1 MLLKMNN
8 SRYTSPEIESFIIS
22 FLLSNPDKII
32 NFIDVI
38 NPNDFSVKNLAEIA
52 KAIKKVANQTREPE
66 VSLILQELENSGKLS
81 EIGGRAYI
89 ASLYNSDFSLPTEIT
104 GHLRILNEKKMLR
117 ELKKIVDESA
127 KELNSSSKFSQE
139 ITSEIL
145 HKINLL
151 NFNTTNETYIS
162 IYEVALQ
169 IFQYLTE
176 LRTNKN
182 TIKGISTGYDNLD
195 LITSGF
201 QKGDLIVLAARPSVG
216 KTAFALNL
224 AWNVCESGKSVLFFA
239 LEMSNSDLVTRLLAL
254 ISGVE
259 SIKFKMPKNLKPED
273 LKAIEN
279 AIEKRIKKCKLIIN
293 DSGSIN
299 IDDIYW
305 QVQKRY
311 RNNQKYDLIIFDYL
325 QLINS
330 TMKNQNYNRQVEVS
344 IISRRLKQLAREV
357 ETPILALSQLSR
369 NVERRE
375 DKIPLLSDLR
385 ESGAIEQDADIVAF
399 LHRDN
404 YYHKKSEQHE
414 EKTGPNTKLIIA
426 KHRNGPIGTL
436 FFDFFPEFGKFSP
449 AILDYSYNKKD
460 VDNLG
465 LDE

>member
-1 MLLKMNN
+1 MNN

-201 QKGDLIVLAARPSVG
+201 QKGDLTVLAARPSVG

>member
-414 EKTGPNTKLIIA
+414 EKTVPNTKLIIA
-426 KHRNGPIGTL
+426 KHRNGPIGTI

>member
-201 QKGDLIVLAARPSVG
+201 QKGDLTVLAARPSVG

>member
-1 MLLKMNN
+1 MNN

-66 VSLILQELENSGKLS
+66 VSLILQELENSRKLS

-201 QKGDLIVLAARPSVG
+201 QKGDLTVLAARPSVG

>member
-201 QKGDLIVLAARPSVG
+201 QKGDLTVLAARPSVG

-404 YYHKKSEQHE
+404 YYHKKSEHHE

-426 KHRNGPIGTL
+426 KHRNGPIGTI

>member
-66 VSLILQELENSGKLS
+66 VSLILQELENSRKLS

-201 QKGDLIVLAARPSVG
+201 QKGDLTVLAARPSVG

>member
-426 KHRNGPIGTL
+426 KHRNGPIGTI

>member
-1 MLLKMNN
+1 MNN

-201 QKGDLIVLAARPSVG
+201 QKGDLTVLAARPSVG

-404 YYHKKSEQHE
+404 YYHKKSEHHE

-426 KHRNGPIGTL
+426 KHRNGPIGTI

>member
-1 MLLKMNN
+1 MNN

>member
-201 QKGDLIVLAARPSVG
+201 QKGDLTVLAARPSVG

-426 KHRNGPIGTL
+426 KHRNGPIGTI

>member
-1 MLLKMNN
+1 MNN

-414 EKTGPNTKLIIA
+414 EKTVPNTKLIIA
-426 KHRNGPIGTL
+426 KHRNGPIGTI

>member
-1 MLLKMNN
+1 MNN

-201 QKGDLIVLAARPSVG
+201 QKGDLTVLAARPSVG

-426 KHRNGPIGTL
+426 KHRNGPIGTI